1 MANTQAPFGFVQ
13 FGLMSQTAPNF
24 GMEKFQMLSSGTTA
38 VFTGDPVMLSTTSA
52 SYIILSSSGESTILG
67 IFQGCEYYQASLGR
81 VTWNSYFPGSV
92 GSSSPVT
99 AYVIT
104 DPNATWLAQTST
116 QSVIGATNIGM
127 NIGWSSASQA
137 SGNTLSGRS
146 AVLLNSTSLTANASE
161 AFRIVDIYQNYAPPG
176 VNGTSTD
183 AGCMVI
189 VKGNNWL
196 RNITTGVST

>member
-13 FGLMSQTAPNF
+13 FGLMSQTAPTM
-24 GMEKFQMLSSGTTA
+24 GMEKFLILSSDTTTY
-38 VFTGDPVMLSTTSA
+38 FTGDPVMLSTTNA
-52 SYIILSSSGESTILG
+52 GYLGLPATGNVTILG
-67 IFQGCEYYQASLGR
+67 IFQGCEYYQASLGK
-81 VTWNSYFPGSV
+81 VTWNSYFPASV

-116 QSVIGATNIGM
+116 QSVLGSTNIGM

-161 AFRIVDIYQNYAPPG
+161 PFRIVDIYQNYAPPG
-176 VNGTSTD
+176 VNGVSTD
-183 AGCMVI
+183 AGCMMI

-196 RNITTGVST
+196 RNITTGQST

>member
-1 MANTQAPFGFVQ
+1 MANTQAPFGLVQ
-13 FGLMSQTAPNF
+13 FGLMSQTAPTM
-24 GMEKFQMLSSGTTA
+24 GMEKFTILSSDTS
-38 VFTGDPVMLSTTSA
+38 VYYTGDPVMLSTTNA
-52 SYIILSSSGESTILG
+52 GYLRLPVDGNSTILG
-67 IFQGCEYYQASLGR
+67 IFQGCEYYLASLGR
-81 VTWNSYFPGSV
+81 VTWNSYFPASV

-116 QSVIGATNIGM
+116 QSVLGSTNIGM

-137 SGNTLSGRS
+137 SGSALSGRS

-161 AFRIVDIYQNYAPPG
+161 PFRIVDIYQNYAPPG

-183 AGCMVI
+183 AGCMLI

-196 RNITTGVST
+196 RSLTTGVST

>member
-13 FGLMSQTAPNF
+13 FGLMSQTAPTM
-24 GMEKFQMLSSGTTA
+24 GMEKFLLLSSDTGTY
-38 VFTGDPVMLSTTSA
+38 FTGDPVALSTTNA
-52 SYIILSSSGESTILG
+52 GYLTLPGTGNVTILG
-67 IFQGCEYYQASLGR
+67 IFQGCEYYDAS
-81 VTWNSYFPGSV
+81 VNKITWNSYFPASV

-116 QSVIGATNIGM
+116 QSVLGSTNVGM

-137 SGNTLSGRS
+137 NGNTLSGRS

-161 AFRIVDIYQNYAPPG
+161 PFRIVDIYQNFAPPG
-176 VNGTSTD
+176 VNGVSTD
-183 AGCMVI
+183 AGCFLI
-189 VKGNNWL
+189 VKGNNWA
-196 RNITTGVST
+196 RNITTGQST